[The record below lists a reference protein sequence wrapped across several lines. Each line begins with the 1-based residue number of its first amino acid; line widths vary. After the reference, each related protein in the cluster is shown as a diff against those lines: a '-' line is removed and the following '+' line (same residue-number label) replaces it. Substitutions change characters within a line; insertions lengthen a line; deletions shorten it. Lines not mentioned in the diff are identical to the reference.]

1 MPYIAVNISRV
12 LNEQEKEAIK
22 AGLGEKISV
31 IPGKV
36 EKSLMVDIADG
47 RSLYYGGKPCDGAYL
62 DVKIYG
68 TAAAED
74 KKAFIE
80 AAFDVMEQQAGLSKK
95 NVYITLSEFPNWG
108 ANGTMI

>member
-1 MPYIAVNISRV
+1 MPYIAVNVSRV
-12 LNEQEKEAIK
+12 LSEQEKEAIK

-36 EKSLMVDIADG
+36 EKGLMVDIADG

-74 KKAFIE
+74 KKAFTE
-80 AAFDVMEQQAGLSKK
+80 AAFDVMEQAGISKK

-108 ANGTMI
+108 VNGTMV